1 MNGEKDF
8 SFYEFFA
15 GGGMARAGLGDR
27 WRCVFANDIDKM
39 KAASYAENWGDDH
52 LLLKDVGAL
61 TTNELPG
68 HVDLAWASFPCQ
80 DLSLAGSGAGIRA
93 ARSGTFW
100 PFWGLIRDAYKEG
113 RGPKLI
119 VLENVFGALTSNE
132 GKDFAAIASALASSN
147 YRFGA
152 VVIDAVHFLPQ
163 SRPRLFVIGVHP
175 DVEIPSQYCSPAP
188 LTPWHPRALIEA
200 HSKISKSAATRWL
213 WWNLAMPS
221 SGKKNLSELIED
233 NPLSVKWHTPE
244 ETKRLLAMMSEVNIR
259 KVRQAQKLGG
269 RIIGTIYRRTRA
281 GIQRA
286 EVRFDNIAGCLR
298 TPRGGSSRQTILV
311 VEGDDIRSRLLS
323 QREAARL
330 MGLPDSYI
338 LPDNYNAAYHLAGD
352 GVAVPVVRFLAH
364 KILEPVLQENKQRR
378 AVA

>member
-1 MNGEKDF
+1 MNGEKEF

-15 GGGMARAGLGDR
+15 GGGMARSGLGNG
-27 WRCVFANDIDKM
+27 WRCVLANDIDEK
-39 KAASYAENWGDDH
+39 KAASYAVNWGDEH
-52 LLLKDVGAL
+52 LLLRDVGTL
-61 TTNELPG
+61 STNDLPG
-68 HVDLAWASFPCQ
+68 RADLAWASFPCQ
-80 DLSLAGSGAGIRA
+80 DLSLAGAGAGIRA

-100 PFWGLIRDAYKEG
+100 PFWELMHDTNKEG
-113 RGPKLI
+113 RGPKLV
-119 VLENVFGALTSNE
+119 VLENVYGTLTSHE
-132 GKDFAAIASALASSN
+132 GKDFAAIASALAGSN

-175 DVEIPSQYCSPAP
+175 DVEIPSQFYSSAP
-188 LTPWHPRALIEA
+188 LTPWHPKALIEA
-200 HSKISKSAATRWL
+200 HSKISKSAAPKWL

-221 SGKKNLSELIED
+221 SRRKNFSELIEE
-233 NPLSVKWHTPE
+233 NPLGVRWHTPQ
-244 ETKRLLAMMSEVNIR
+244 ETKRLLAMMSEVNLR
-259 KVRQAQKLGG
+259 KVRQAKKLGG
-269 RIIGTIYRRTRA
+269 RIVGTIYRRTRD

-311 VEGDDIRSRLLS
+311 VEGDKVCSRLLS
-323 QREAARL
+323 PREAARL
-330 MGLPDSYI
+330 MGLPDGYI

-352 GVAVPVVRFLAH
+352 GVAIPVVRFLAH
-364 KILEPVLQENKQRR
+364 QILEPILQDNKQRR